1 VTRLANGEESE
12 SLGADSYGGSREQ
25 ETEAKRKL
33 ETGARNL
40 RRWKPDQIKSGLQQD
55 PRRANLRC
63 GKNETL
69 HQGGRTKNRPRRN
82 RRRSAAAC
90 PRAGESSGADENGR
104 PAPHGEKQIA
114 MATRETRNKSGGRRG
129 NKVGSETETPQ
140 AATEPG
146 HREQKS

>member
-69 HQGGRTKNRPRRN
+69 HQGGRTKNRPLARTKTVALLLTVRSKSRWPPGKQEINQVANEETKSAAKPRRLRQQPNLATESRN
-82 RRRSAAAC
+82 RREKRIC
-90 PRAGESSGADENGR
+90 TPENITSG
-104 PAPHGEKQIA
+104 
-114 MATRETRNKSGGRRG
+114 
-129 NKVGSETETPQ
+129 
-140 AATEPG
+140 
-146 HREQKS
+146 